1 LGKPSNKIRKA
12 QRPGRNERARV
23 KKHYRVEVC
32 LINHV
37 AGAGTVHI
45 KAGRKKFDRAY
56 RAVSRLS
63 GESLTPN
70 AIVSIQWPACRIG
83 THTKFFGCL

>member
-1 LGKPSNKIRKA
+1 MGKPSNKMRKA

-23 KKHYRVEVC
+23 KKHYKAEAC
-32 LINHV
+32 FINRV

-45 KAGRKKFDRAY
+45 KAGRKKFDKSY
-56 RAVSRLS
+56 RAVSRLAGDS
-63 GESLTPN
+63 ITPN

-83 THTKFFGCL
+83 THAKEVLV